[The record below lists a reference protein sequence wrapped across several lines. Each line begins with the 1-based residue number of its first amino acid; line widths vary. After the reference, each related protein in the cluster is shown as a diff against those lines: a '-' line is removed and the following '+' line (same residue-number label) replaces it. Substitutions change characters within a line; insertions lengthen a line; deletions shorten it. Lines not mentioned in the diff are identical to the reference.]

1 MSIQASEPNLF
12 GWNRFVRAEESL
24 TRIVSLWE
32 DEYESTLDLRGL
44 DLAGSNDL
52 ADWWYAYLKGER
64 PVAVTGG
71 GQLRVAELF
80 CGPGGLAQ
88 GVKQFCRE
96 AGYEFLSIAAA
107 DADEAAVDVY
117 AQNHGTDSS
126 RITKDLTGN
135 LVDYEFRGKGE
146 DADWRSPPQMTDDR
160 WASLTGEDRVDLLLA
175 GPPCQGHSNLNNHTR
190 RNDDRSASYLDV
202 PAIAIALDI
211 PIVIIE
217 NVPAVVHDQGQV
229 VDIAKALFW
238 KAGYTVETGV
248 LKAAE
253 MGWPQTRSRFF
264 MVARKDRAPA
274 GLHFVS
280 QSLSMPTGQ
289 PPLTAW
295 WAIED
300 FEDVDPEEHHMYRRA
315 AYTEENQERIEH
327 LHRNNIYDLPFKLHN
342 ETHRNGT
349 TYTAVYGRMHPDRPV
364 GTITSGFLTPGR
376 GRYVHPTRQ
385 RTINPREAARLQGFP
400 DDYRFMLNGQPPLS
414 GQLTKW
420 IGDAVPM
427 PLGYAAAMSALSGGL
442 PGR

>member
-1 MSIQASEPNLF
+1 MSIQPSEPNLF
-12 GWNRFVRAEESL
+12 GQNRFIRTKESL
-24 TRIVSLWE
+24 TRIVSLWD

-44 DLAGSNDL
+44 DLAGSSDL

-64 PVAVTGG
+64 PIAQASG

-96 AGYEFLSIAAA
+96 AGYEFLSMAAA
-107 DADEAAVDVY
+107 DADETAVDVY
-117 AQNHGTDSS
+117 VENHGTDPS
-126 RITKDLTGN
+126 RITKDVTGS
-135 LVDYEFRGKGE
+135 LVDYEVRGKGE
-146 DADWRSPPQMTDDR
+146 DADWRSPPQITDDR
-160 WASLTGEDRVDLLLA
+160 WASLTGEHRVDLLLA

-190 RNDDRSASYLDV
+190 RNDDRNVAYLDV
-202 PAIAIALDI
+202 PAVAIALDI

-217 NVPAVVHDQGQV
+217 NVPAVIHDHGQV
-229 VDIAKALFW
+229 TRIAEALLS

-253 MGWPQTRSRFF
+253 MGWPQTRSRYF
-264 MVARKDRAPA
+264 MIARKDRAPA

-280 QSLSMPTGQ
+280 EALSKQDGQ

-295 WAIED
+295 WAIAD

-315 AYTEENQERIEH
+315 AYTEENQKRISY
-327 LHRNNIYDLPFKLHN
+327 LHREDVYDLPFKLHN

-349 TYTAVYGRMHPDRPV
+349 TYPAVYGRLHPDRPA

-376 GRYVHPTRQ
+376 GRYVHPTRK

-400 DDYRFMLNGQPPLS
+400 DDYRFMVNGEPPLS
-414 GQLTKW
+414 KDLIKW

-427 PLGYAAAMSALSGGL
+427 PLGYAAAMSALVGGL
-442 PGR
+442 PRY